1 MDQAFDTLLLG
12 AQHQPESDSA
22 SNMVIHALIS
32 LVVLVM
38 VLWGALVGMWVRR
51 IWPKNHLTD
60 QTKSVVSVWTG
71 VVGTLTALVLGLL
84 IAAASSSFN
93 TKNEEVILIAA
104 DTIRVDRLLRR
115 YGPEAESLR
124 ELLRRYTAVKIRDLF
139 AEGTTKL
146 PSSENPRPLAR
157 LEDLQDGLGA
167 LDASNPDQRWLQS
180 QALQLVSVIM
190 GARWLLAEQN
200 TIGIEVPLLVL
211 VVFWLS
217 LLFLSFGLFAP
228 RNATAILALFLC
240 ALAVAGAIEM
250 MQELNSPFQGIIRI
264 SSKPMK
270 DALDEISLK

>member
-1 MDQAFDTLLLG
+1 MTLSYLPRNIS
-12 AQHQPESDSA
+12 PESDSA
-22 SNMVIHALIS
+22 SNIVTETLIS
-32 LVVLVM
+32 LVVLVI
-38 VLWGALVGMWVRR
+38 VFCSALLGMLVSR
-51 IWPKNHLTD
+51 ILPQNHLTD
-60 QTKSVVSVWTG
+60 QTKSVVTVSTG

-84 IAAASSSFN
+84 IAAASSSFY

-104 DTIRVDRLLRR
+104 DAIRVDRLLRR
-115 YGPEAESLR
+115 YGPETEPLR
-124 ELLRRYTAVKIRDLF
+124 DLLRRYIAVKIQDLF

-146 PSSENPRPLAR
+146 PSSENPRPVAL
-157 LEDLQDGLGA
+157 LEELQDRLAA
-167 LDASNPDQRWLQS
+167 LDASNPNQRWSQS
-180 QALQLVSVIM
+180 QALQLVTAIT

-250 MQELNSPFQGIIRI
+250 TQELNVPFRGIIGI

>member
-1 MDQAFDTLLLG
+1 
-12 AQHQPESDSA
+12 
-22 SNMVIHALIS
+22 VIQTQNA
-32 LVVLVM
+32 LVVLVI
-38 VLWGALVGMWVRR
+38 VFCSALLGMLVSR
-51 IWPKNHLTD
+51 ILPQNHLTD
-60 QTKSVVSVWTG
+60 ETKSVVTVSMG

-84 IAAASSSFN
+84 IAAAASSFN

-115 YGPEAESLR
+115 YGPEAEDLR
-124 ELLRRYTAVKIRDLF
+124 DLLRRYTALKIQELF
-139 AEGTTKL
+139 PEGGSKR
-146 PSSENPRPLAR
+146 PSSEKPRPLAM
-157 LEDLQDGLGA
+157 LEELQDRLA
-167 LDASNPDQRWLQS
+167 ILDASTPNQRWLQS
-180 QALQLVSVIM
+180 QALQLVSAIT

-200 TIGIEVPLLVL
+200 KVGIEIPLLVL

-250 MQELNSPFQGIIRI
+250 IQELNVPFRGIIQI
-264 SSKPMK
+264 SGKPMK